1 MTTTPCC
8 SLCTLH
14 SLAPAR
20 LPSTGPTAARGEG
33 WGVVV
38 AGYRRPG
45 CGGDWGV
52 TSGVGLGPV
61 GGGGGD
67 CWAFTICEDLRL
79 VCEGVIVCADL
90 GPVCGGVTIG
100 GDLGPVCGGD
110 GGVTVGIVV
119 FTDRGRGTG
128 TGGGGIGGGWSGSLG
143 RFW

>member
-1 MTTTPCC
+1 M
-8 SLCTLH
+8 
-14 SLAPAR
+14 
-20 LPSTGPTAARGEG
+20 GPTAARGEG
-33 WGVVV
+33 WAAVV

-45 CGGDWGV
+45 CGGDWRV

-61 GGGGGD
+61 GGGGD
-67 CWAFTICEDLRL
+67 CWAFTICADLGP
-79 VCEGVIVCADL
+79 VGGGATVCADL
-90 GPVCGGVTIG
+90 DPVCGGVTIG

-110 GGVTVGIVV
+110 DGVTVGIVV